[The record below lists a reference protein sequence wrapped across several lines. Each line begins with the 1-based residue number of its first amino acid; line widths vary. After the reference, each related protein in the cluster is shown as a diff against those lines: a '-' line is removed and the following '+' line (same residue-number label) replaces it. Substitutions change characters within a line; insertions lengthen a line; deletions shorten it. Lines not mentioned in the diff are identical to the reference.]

1 MLKPAKN
8 KMIRMLSNNISA
20 IVLAGTICVAVITPA
35 SADETNAKH
44 IFKAMSEYMV
54 SQQTF
59 SFTFDATLEL
69 ITSDLQKVDFASS
82 GSVMVDRPDK
92 IDLTRTGGFANS
104 LLIYD
109 GKTLMIL
116 DKNRNVFAKTE
127 VSGSIDDLVNMLR
140 LDYGME
146 FPAAD
151 LLSSNPYE
159 AMMSNVTD
167 IEDLGTGVIGGKECD
182 HLAFRTRDT
191 DWQIWI
197 AEGDKPYPCRFT
209 ITSKLMA
216 QAPNYT
222 IQITEWKTGE
232 NVSADDFKIKPPAG
246 AKEVKIN
253 DLSDIDEVSG
263 LVIEGDSK

>member
-1 MLKPAKN
+1 MLKSARNRPLRRLRNSAA
-8 KMIRMLSNNISA
+8 A
-20 IVLAGTICVAVITPA
+20 IVLAGAACVAFVTPA
-35 SADETNAKH
+35 AADETNAKH
-44 IFKAMSEYMV
+44 IFKAMSDYMV
-54 SQQTF
+54 SQKAF

-82 GSVMVDRPDK
+82 GSVTVNRPDK
-92 IDLTRTGGFANS
+92 IAMTRTGGFAN
-104 LLIYD
+104 LQLAYD
-109 GKTLMIL
+109 GKTLGIL
-116 DKNRNVFAKTE
+116 EKDRNVFAKTD

-140 LDYGME
+140 LDYGVAL
-146 FPAAD
+146 PAAD
-151 LLSSNPYE
+151 LLSTNPYE

-167 IEDLGTGVIGGKECD
+167 IKDLGTGVIGGKECD

-222 IQITEWKTGE
+222 IQITKWKVGGKA
-232 NVSADDFKIKPPAG
+232 SADDFQIKPPAG

-253 DLSDIDEVSG
+253 NLSDLDEVPG
-263 LVIEGDSK
+263 LAAEGGSK